1 MSISM
6 KKLFIASLLAIT
18 TSFTYAN
25 DTNIYAKAEQ
35 FYIAQD
41 FNSAYKEFERIAKT
55 GDAQAI
61 FNLGQMTRFGQGTK
75 QDSKQALKLFKQAA
89 DKNYARAEMVLFEIY
104 MDGDLGVKADSV
116 QARKH
121 LEKASK
127 LGWTDATVELAN
139 QYFAQGT
146 AESDKKGVAL
156 LQPLAQQNN
165 QSAQHLLAVYHIV
178 NGVKTV
184 NENSIMTGIK
194 SLETLTKQ
202 GYIPSMMAVAN
213 MSATGE
219 VLPQNLALAKN
230 LYTILAENN
239 VPTAKERLAQVEQA
253 LAQVPAEAPKAKPAK
268 AK

>member
-1 MSISM
+1 M
-6 KKLFIASLLAIT
+6 ASLLAVSA
-18 TSFTYAN
+18 SFSYA
-25 DTNIYAKAEQ
+25 DTGSIYAKAEQ
-35 FYIAQD
+35 FYTNQD
-41 FNSAYKEFERIAKT
+41 FNNAFKEFERIAKT
-55 GDAQAI
+55 GDAQAM

-75 QDSKQALKLFKQAA
+75 QDSKKALKLFKQAA

-104 MDGDLGVKADSV
+104 TDGDLGVKVDSV

-146 AESDKKGVAL
+146 AESEKKGVAL
-156 LQPLAQQNN
+156 LQPLAEQNN
-165 QSAQHLLAVYHIV
+165 QSAQHLLAVYRIV

-184 NENSIMTGIK
+184 NESSIMTGIK

-219 VLPQNLALAKN
+219 VLPQNLTLAKN

-253 LAQVPAEAPKAKPAK
+253 LTETPVATPKKTNSK
-268 AK
+268 

>member
-1 MSISM
+1 M
-6 KKLFIASLLAIT
+6 KKLLIASLLAVT
-18 TSFTYAN
+18 TSLTYAN

-35 FYIAQD
+35 FYTAQD
-41 FNSAYKEFERIAKT
+41 FNNAFKEFERIAKT
-55 GDAQAI
+55 GDAQAM

-75 QDSKQALKLFKQAA
+75 QDSKKALKLFKQAA

-104 MDGDLGVKADSV
+104 TDGDLGVKADSV

-146 AESDKKGVAL
+146 AESEKKGVAL
-156 LQPLAQQNN
+156 LQPLAEQNN
-165 QSAQHLLAVYHIV
+165 QSAQHLLAVYRIV

-184 NENSIMTGIK
+184 NESSIMTGIK

-219 VLPQNLALAKN
+219 VLPQNLTLAKN

-253 LAQVPAEAPKAKPAK
+253 LTETPVTTPKKTNNK
-268 AK
+268 